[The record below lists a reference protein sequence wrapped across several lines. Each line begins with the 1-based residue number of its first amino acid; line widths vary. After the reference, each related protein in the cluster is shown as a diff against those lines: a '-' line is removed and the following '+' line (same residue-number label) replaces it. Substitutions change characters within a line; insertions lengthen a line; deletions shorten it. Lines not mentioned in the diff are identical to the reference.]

1 MSDSPSLLRSLLG
14 KLLFIVGV
22 LILLAFLAWAVLKIV
37 PRVASSIA
45 GVGGAVSG
53 IFTSSEVTATLSPQ
67 TVSTGEVSTLKWK
80 YAGKKAGEYSL
91 SYDCVEG
98 VSVTMEKGGTSK
110 ALMCDNEYTLDDEA
124 GEVDVTPKLTKK
136 DALADVDFRVI
147 FRDQDGKKV
156 GEDRALL
163 TVTSGEGYGGAGSGS
178 EAATEGTIET
188 SGSTGSTGSG
198 STSYSAG
205 TPADIALYNPAESN
219 GRLTFT
225 AGNQGGKSTGPWYF
239 TYSTPTKPQD
249 VFVSPAMA
257 PLAPGEALG
266 ITLRF
271 GEVES
276 GNHTVTVSAD
286 PYQQI
291 AESNESNNSFA
302 IRVNGG
308 SSGSDDDDD
317 RGNDDANLEISDLEA
332 GYESGNRF
340 REDESIDEND
350 EAAIRF
356 TVENTGDESTGSW
369 RYRVLDPDGDWQRS
383 SRQDSLRP
391 GEEQEIVMTF
401 GELDSGSYTIKI
413 DIDPDDDVDEE
424 DEGDNDDS
432 VKLKVTN

>member
-22 LILLAFLAWAVLKIV
+22 LILLALLAWAVLKIV
-37 PRVASSIA
+37 PKIASSIA

-53 IFTSSEVTATLSPQ
+53 IFASSEVTATLSPQ

-80 YAGKKAGEYSL
+80 HGGQKAGEYSL

-98 VSVTMEKGGTSK
+98 VSVTMEKGGTAK

-124 GEVDVTPKLTKK
+124 GEVALTPKLTKK

-147 FRDQDGKKV
+147 FRDEDGKKV

-163 TVTSGEGYGGAGSGS
+163 TVTSGDGYSGADSGS
-178 EAATEGTIET
+178 EAATEGTVET
-188 SGSTGSTGSG
+188 SGSTGSTGSSSTG

-205 TPADIALYNPAESN
+205 TPADIALYNPAENN

-225 AGNQGGKSTGPWYF
+225 AGNTGGKSTGVWYF
-239 TYSTPTKPQD
+239 TYSTPTNPQD
-249 VFVSPAMA
+249 VFVSPAMS

-286 PYQQI
+286 PYNQI
-291 AESNESNNSFA
+291 SESTKSNNSFA

-308 SSGSDDDDD
+308 SSNNGNS
-317 RGNDDANLEISDLEA
+317 GNDDANFEISDLEA

-340 REDESIDEND
+340 REDESIDEGD

-391 GEEQEIVMTF
+391 GEEQEIVVTF
-401 GELDSGSYTIKI
+401 GEIDSGSYTIKV